1 MADSHGAPTDHS
13 SWGEEDASMLLESI
27 QQLTDIGIWSY
38 DVAAEKSQWSEQAKA
53 IHNVDAA
60 ATPSLERI
68 IETYV
73 EDDREHLRAAIAG
86 AIEEQEPF
94 EIDAEF
100 IGGETRNRFIRLN
113 CTPQV
118 VGEETAKLHG
128 TAMEIT
134 EAKRRAQRIEVLRR
148 TSQRLKRTKSR
159 ENVVEIIADASKN
172 ILGLVNT
179 TIRLVD
185 ESAETLRTVLS
196 TEECV
201 ELAGERPDY
210 PVDGDNPAARVYRTG
225 DPEIFSDIQSA
236 DDGWDRGELVSGMY
250 VPIGT
255 YGVLSTGF
263 VVADTF
269 DEQDLE
275 ATSLLCQVGADALTR
290 ISWVKRSR
298 VV

>member
-1 MADSHGAPTDHS
+1 MSLQA
-13 SWGEEDASMLLESI
+13 ES
-27 QQLTDIGIWSY
+27 
-38 DVAAEKSQWSEQAKA
+38 V
-53 IHNVDAA
+53 
-60 ATPSLERI
+60 
-68 IETYV
+68 
-73 EDDREHLRAAIAG
+73 
-86 AIEEQEPF
+86 IEETERSNATQPT
-94 EIDAEF
+94 
-100 IGGETRNRFIRLN
+100 GGSKGVSI
-113 CTPQV
+113 V
-118 VGEETAKLHG
+118 VPTFNE
-128 TAMEIT
+128 
-134 EAKRRAQRIEVLRR
+134 
-148 TSQRLKRTKSR
+148 R